1 MTRFLIR
8 RFLGLIPTIFLIIT
22 FAFFIVHAAPGGPF
36 ASEKNAPP
44 EIIENMK
51 KKYHL
56 DEPMYK
62 QYFRYMS
69 DVAKG
74 DLGPSFRYKDYTVNQ
89 LIKQALPASALL
101 GFLSLSLA
109 VIMGVIAGII
119 SALKRNTWIDYV
131 SMSFAVLGISIPLFV
146 IGPILKLYLALKWEL
161 LPTSGWLGGR
171 HGWLVLIMPVLT
183 LSLPYLASIARLT
196 RASVLEV
203 LRADYIRT
211 ARAKG
216 LSEPVVIVKHVLK
229 GAMLPVV
236 SYLGPAL
243 AYILTGAVVVE
254 TLFTVPGLGR
264 FYVQAA
270 VNRDYTL
277 IIGDVIVVCILMVVM
292 NFLVDIFYG
301 FLDPRISYK

>member
-8 RFLGLIPTIFLIIT
+8 RFLSLIPTIFVIIT
-22 FAFFIVHAAPGGPF
+22 LSFIIVRSAPGGPF
-36 ASEKNAPP
+36 SSEKNAPP
-44 EIIENMK
+44 EVIANLN

-62 QYFRYMS
+62 QYLRYMGE
-69 DVAKG
+69 VAKG
-74 DLGPSFRYKDYTVNQ
+74 DLGPSFRYKDYTVNE
-89 LIKQALPASALL
+89 LVKQALPASMLL
-101 GFLSLSLA
+101 GFLSLGTA
-109 VIMGVIAGII
+109 VLLGISAGVI
-119 SALKRNTWIDYV
+119 SALRRNTWIDYL
-131 SMSFAVLGISIPLFV
+131 SMSFAVLGISVPLFV

-171 HGWLVLIMPVLT
+171 HGWVVLIMPVLT

-203 LRADYIRT
+203 LRSDYIRT

-216 LSEPVVIVKHVLK
+216 LAEPVVIVKHVLK
-229 GAMLPVV
+229 GALLPVV
-236 SYLGPAL
+236 SYLGPAF

-254 TLFTVPGLGR
+254 TIFLIPGLGR
-264 FYVQAA
+264 FYIQAA

-277 IIGDVIVVCILMVVM
+277 ILGDVIVVSVFMVMM
-292 NFLVDIFYG
+292 NFFVDIIYG

>member
-109 VIMGVIAGII
+109 VIMGVLAGIM

>member
-8 RFLGLIPTIFLIIT
+8 RFLGIIPTIFLIIT

-44 EIIENMK
+44 EIVANMM

-69 DVAKG
+69 DVARG

-89 LIKQALPASALL
+89 LIKQAFPASALL

-109 VIMGVIAGII
+109 VLMGVAAGIM
-119 SALKRNTWIDYV
+119 SALKRNSWIDYLC
-131 SMSFAVLGISIPLFV
+131 MSFAVLGISIPLFV

-161 LPTSGWLGGR
+161 LPTSGWIDGR
-171 HGWLVLIMPVLT
+171 NGWVVLIMPVLT

-216 LSEPVVIVKHVLK
+216 LSEPVVVVKHVLK